1 MYMCMHDNRYQSLMG
16 FSRNTST
23 KGGGSMDQHAGK
35 RGRLKKITRIAFAVT
50 SQMSDVR
57 PGIAKVWNN
66 FM

>member
-1 MYMCMHDNRYQSLMG
+1 MYMYMHDNLYQSLMG

-23 KGGGSMDQHAGK
+23 KGGGGSMDQHAGK

-57 PGIAKVWNN
+57 PGIAKV
-66 FM
+66 